1 MLALEKE
8 SGHEHGY
15 RYVPFIT
22 LSELKPRVWITL
34 SGCNFR
40 CRGCF
45 SLAREPIGEPM
56 SVEQLINLVKKSS
69 SGYYGD
75 TPLEEAVITGG
86 EPTLDRNYLVDL
98 VSQLKEFIEW
108 IVVDTNGYFLD
119 DSYLEELIEAG
130 LTEVMFDLKAWDEK
144 LHEWYTGYSN
154 KRVLANI
161 RNAYGKVKLV
171 VNTVYIPGIVDG
183 PEIEQIASFLAGID
197 RRGEIDYRINRFN
210 TNLSYEKISRNPYP
224 AEIEHAYS
232 IVAKYMK
239 NAVMGKSCVRERKIE
254 EKRGWMTVFPD
265 GTLKRRTLD
274 DYREENERMKMESA
288 TADGEMKSMK
298 KREVD

>member
-1 MLALEKE
+1 MNKE
-8 SGHEHGY
+8 HRHI
-15 RYVPFIT
+15 PFIT

-75 TPLEEAVITGG
+75 TPLKEAVITGG
-86 EPTLDRNYLVDL
+86 EPTLDRDYLVDL
-98 VSQLKEFIEW
+98 VSQLKEFVEW

-119 DSYLEELIEAG
+119 DGYLKELIEAG

-154 KRVLANI
+154 KRILANI

-171 VNTVYIPGIVDG
+171 VNTVYIPGIVDE
-183 PEIEQIASFLAGID
+183 PEIEKIARFLAGID

-239 NAVMGKSCVRERKIE
+239 NAVIGKSCVRERKIE

-265 GTLKRRTLD
+265 GTLKRRTLA
-274 DYREENERMKMESA
+274 DYRKENERMKMKSA
-288 TADGEMKSMK
+288 TVDGEMKSMK
-298 KREVD
+298 KEKLVKATRSSD

>member
-1 MLALEKE
+1 MNQE
-8 SGHEHGY
+8 Y

-69 SGYYGD
+69 SDYYGD

-86 EPTLDRNYLVDL
+86 EPTLDRDYLVDL

-119 DSYLEELIEAG
+119 DGYLKELIEAG

-154 KRVLANI
+154 KRILANI

-171 VNTVYIPGIVDG
+171 VNTVYIPGVVDE
-183 PEIEQIASFLAGID
+183 PEIEQIARFLAGID

-232 IVAKYMK
+232 VVAKYMK

-274 DYREENERMKMESA
+274 DYREENKRMKKKSV
-288 TADGEMKSMK
+288 TA
-298 KREVD
+298 V

>member
-1 MLALEKE
+1 MPPEETE
-8 SGHEHGY
+8 SGHEYKHKY
-15 RYVPFIT
+15 RYIPFIT

-45 SLAREPIGEPM
+45 SFAREPMGEPM
-56 SVEQLINLVKKSS
+56 SVEQLVNLVKKSS
-69 SGYYGD
+69 ITYYGD

-86 EPTLDRNYLVDL
+86 EPTLDREYLVDL
-98 VSQLKEFIEW
+98 VSQLKEFIGA
-108 IVVDTNGYFLD
+108 VVLDTNGYLLD
-119 DSYLEELIEAG
+119 DSYLEELLEAG

-154 KRVLANI
+154 KRILANI

-171 VNTVYIPGIVDG
+171 VNTVYIPGIVDER
-183 PEIEQIASFLAGID
+183 EIEQIARFLAEID

-210 TNLSYEKISRNPYP
+210 TSLSRERISRNPYP
-224 AEIEHAYS
+224 GEIEHAYS

-239 NAVMGKSCVRERKIE
+239 NAVIGKSCVRERRIE
-254 EKRGWMTVFPD
+254 EKRGWITVFPD
-265 GTLKRRTLD
+265 GTLKRRTLA
-274 DYREENERMKMESA
+274 DYREEN
-288 TADGEMKSMK
+288 
-298 KREVD
+298 KRIARKQSQ

>member
-1 MLALEKE
+1 MNQ
-8 SGHEHGY
+8 EH
-15 RYVPFIT
+15 RYIPFIT

-56 SVEQLINLVKKSS
+56 TVEQLINLVKKASS
-69 SGYYGD
+69 DYYRN

-86 EPTLDRNYLVDL
+86 EPTLDRDYLVDL
-98 VSQLKEFIEW
+98 VSQLKEFVEW
-108 IVVDTNGYFLD
+108 IVVDTNGHFLD
-119 DSYLEELIEAG
+119 DGYLNELLEAG

-154 KRVLANI
+154 NGILANI

-171 VNTVYIPGIVDG
+171 VNTVYIPGIVDE
-183 PEIEQIASFLAGID
+183 PEIEKIARFLSKID
-197 RRGEIDYRINRFN
+197 KKGELDYRINRFN

-265 GTLKRRTLD
+265 GTLKRRTLA
-274 DYREENERMKMESA
+274 DYREENKRMYLPI
-288 TADGEMKSMK
+288 
-298 KREVD
+298 R

>member
-1 MLALEKE
+1 MNKE
-8 SGHEHGY
+8 H
-15 RYVPFIT
+15 RYIPFIT

-69 SGYYGD
+69 SDYYGD
-75 TPLEEAVITGG
+75 APLEEAVITGG
-86 EPTLDRNYLVDL
+86 EPTLDRDYLVDL
-98 VSQLKEFIEW
+98 VSQLKEFVEW

-119 DSYLEELIEAG
+119 DGYLKELIEAG

-154 KRVLANI
+154 KRILANI

-171 VNTVYIPGIVDG
+171 VNTVYIPGIVDE
-183 PEIEQIASFLAGID
+183 PEIEQIARFLAEID

-265 GTLKRRTLD
+265 GTLKRRTLA
-274 DYREENERMKMESA
+274 DYREENKRMYRIK
-288 TADGEMKSMK
+288 
-298 KREVD
+298 

>member
-1 MLALEKE
+1 MARRGPE
-8 SGHEHGY
+8 SGHEYKKY

-45 SLAREPIGEPM
+45 SFAREPIGEPM
-56 SVEQLINLVKKSS
+56 RVEELINLVKKSS
-69 SGYYGD
+69 ATYYGE

-86 EPTLDRNYLVDL
+86 EPTLDRDYLVDL
-98 VSQLKEFIEW
+98 VSQLKGFTGD
-108 IVVDTNGYFLD
+108 VVLDTNGYLLD
-119 DSYLEELIEAG
+119 DSYLGELLEAG

-154 KRVLANI
+154 RRILANI

-171 VNTVYIPGIVDG
+171 VNTVYIPGIVDER
-183 PEIEQIASFLAGID
+183 EIEQIARFLAEID

-210 TNLSYEKISRNPYP
+210 TSLSRERISRNPYP
-224 AEIEHAYS
+224 GEIEHAYS

-239 NAVMGKSCVRERKIE
+239 NAVIGKSCVRERKIE
-254 EKRGWMTVFPD
+254 EKRGWITVFPD
-265 GTLKRRTLD
+265 GTLKRRTLA
-274 DYREENERMKMESA
+274 DYREENKRMA
-288 TADGEMKSMK
+288 IA
-298 KREVD
+298 RR

>member
-1 MLALEKE
+1 MNQE
-8 SGHEHGY
+8 Y

-56 SVEQLINLVKKSS
+56 SVEQLIKLVKKSS
-69 SGYYGD
+69 SDYYGD

-86 EPTLDRNYLVDL
+86 EPTLDRDYLVDL
-98 VSQLKEFIEW
+98 VSQLKEFVEW

-119 DSYLEELIEAG
+119 DGYLKELIEAG

-154 KRVLANI
+154 KRILANI

-171 VNTVYIPGIVDG
+171 VNTVYIPGIVDEA
-183 PEIEQIASFLAGID
+183 EIEQIARFLAGID
-197 RRGEIDYRINRFN
+197 KKGAIDYRINRFN

-224 AEIEHAYS
+224 EEVEHAYS

-274 DYREENERMKMESA
+274 DYRKENERMKMKSA
-288 TADGEMKSMK
+288 TVDGEMKSMK
-298 KREVD
+298 KEKLVKAMRSSD

>member
-1 MLALEKE
+1 MVRRGPE
-8 SGHEHGY
+8 SGHDKNKDRY

-45 SLAREPIGEPM
+45 SFAREPIGEPM
-56 SVEQLINLVKKSS
+56 RVEELINLVKKSS
-69 SGYYGD
+69 ATYYGE

-86 EPTLDRNYLVDL
+86 EPTLDRDYLVDL
-98 VSQLKEFIEW
+98 VSQLKGFIGD
-108 IVVDTNGYFLD
+108 VVLDTNGYLLD
-119 DSYLEELIEAG
+119 DSYLGELLEAG

-154 KRVLANI
+154 KRILANI

-171 VNTVYIPGIVDG
+171 VNTVYIPGIVDER
-183 PEIEQIASFLAGID
+183 EIEQIARFLAEID

-210 TNLSYEKISRNPYP
+210 TSLSRERISRNPYP
-224 AEIEHAYS
+224 EEIEHAYS

-239 NAVMGKSCVRERKIE
+239 NAVIGKSCVRERKIE
-254 EKRGWMTVFPD
+254 EKRGWITVFPD
-265 GTLKRRTLD
+265 GTLKRRTLA
-274 DYREENERMKMESA
+274 DYREENKRMA
-288 TADGEMKSMK
+288 IARG
-298 KREVD
+298 

>member
-1 MLALEKE
+1 MNQE
-8 SGHEHGY
+8 Y

-69 SGYYGD
+69 SDYYGD

-86 EPTLDRNYLVDL
+86 EPTLDRDYLVDL

-119 DSYLEELIEAG
+119 DSYLKELIEAG

-154 KRVLANI
+154 KRILANI

-171 VNTVYIPGIVDG
+171 VNTVYIPGVVDE
-183 PEIEQIASFLAGID
+183 PEIEKIARFLAGID
-197 RRGEIDYRINRFN
+197 KKGVIDYRINRFN

-232 IVAKYMK
+232 VVAKYMK

-274 DYREENERMKMESA
+274 DYREENKRMKKKSV
-288 TADGEMKSMK
+288 TA
-298 KREVD
+298 V

>member
-1 MLALEKE
+1 MVRRGPE
-8 SGHEHGY
+8 SGHEYKKY

-45 SLAREPIGEPM
+45 SFAREPIGEPM
-56 SVEQLINLVKKSS
+56 RVEELINLVKKSS
-69 SGYYGD
+69 ATYYGE

-86 EPTLDRNYLVDL
+86 EPTLDRDYLVDL
-98 VSQLKEFIEW
+98 VSQLKGFTGD
-108 IVVDTNGYFLD
+108 VVLDTNGYLLD
-119 DSYLEELIEAG
+119 DSYLGELLEAG

-154 KRVLANI
+154 KRILANI

-171 VNTVYIPGIVDG
+171 VNTVYIPGIVDER
-183 PEIEQIASFLAGID
+183 EIEQIARFLAEID

-210 TNLSYEKISRNPYP
+210 TSLSRERISRNPYP
-224 AEIEHAYS
+224 GEIEHAYS

-239 NAVMGKSCVRERKIE
+239 NAVIGKSCVRERKIE
-254 EKRGWMTVFPD
+254 EKRGWITVFPD
-265 GTLKRRTLD
+265 GTLKRRTLA
-274 DYREENERMKMESA
+274 DYREENKRMA
-288 TADGEMKSMK
+288 IA
-298 KREVD
+298 RR

>member
-1 MLALEKE
+1 MVRRGPE
-8 SGHEHGY
+8 SGHDKNKDRY

-45 SLAREPIGEPM
+45 SFAREPIGEPM
-56 SVEQLINLVKKSS
+56 RVEELINLVKKSS
-69 SGYYGD
+69 ATYYGE

-86 EPTLDRNYLVDL
+86 EPTLDRDYLVDL
-98 VSQLKEFIEW
+98 VSQLKGFIGD
-108 IVVDTNGYFLD
+108 VVLDTNGYLLD
-119 DSYLEELIEAG
+119 DSYLGELLEAG

-154 KRVLANI
+154 KRILANI

-171 VNTVYIPGIVDG
+171 VNTVYIPGIVDER
-183 PEIEQIASFLAGID
+183 EIEQIARFLAEID

-210 TNLSYEKISRNPYP
+210 TSLSRERISRNPYP
-224 AEIEHAYS
+224 GEIEHAYS

-239 NAVMGKSCVRERKIE
+239 NAVIGKSCVRERRIE
-254 EKRGWMTVFPD
+254 EKRGWITVFPD
-265 GTLKRRTLD
+265 GTLKRRTLA
-274 DYREENERMKMESA
+274 DYREENKRMA
-288 TADGEMKSMK
+288 IA
-298 KREVD
+298 RR

>member
-1 MLALEKE
+1 MNKE
-8 SGHEHGY
+8 H
-15 RYVPFIT
+15 RYIPFIT

-40 CRGCF
+40 CKGCF

-56 SVEQLINLVKKSS
+56 TVEQLINLVKKSS
-69 SGYYGD
+69 SDYYRG
-75 TPLEEAVITGG
+75 TPLKEAVITGG
-86 EPTLDRNYLVDL
+86 EPTLDRDYLVDL
-98 VSQLKEFIEW
+98 VSQLKEFIGCV
-108 IVVDTNGYFLD
+108 VVDTNGYFLD
-119 DSYLEELIEAG
+119 GGYLKELLEAG

-154 KRVLANI
+154 KGILEHI

-171 VNTVYIPGIVDG
+171 VNTVYIPGIVDE
-183 PEIEQIASFLAGID
+183 PEIEQIARFLAGID
-197 RRGEIDYRINRFN
+197 KRGEIDYRINRFN

-274 DYREENERMKMESA
+274 DYREENKRLKKKSA
-288 TADGEMKSMK
+288 TVDSEMKSMK
-298 KREVD
+298 KEKLVKAMRSSD

>member
-1 MLALEKE
+1 MARRGPE
-8 SGHEHGY
+8 SGHEYKKY

-45 SLAREPIGEPM
+45 SFAREPIGEPM
-56 SVEQLINLVKKSS
+56 RVEELINLVKKSS
-69 SGYYGD
+69 ATYYGE

-86 EPTLDRNYLVDL
+86 EPTLDRDYLVDL
-98 VSQLKEFIEW
+98 VSQLKGFTGD
-108 IVVDTNGYFLD
+108 VVLDTNGYLLD
-119 DSYLEELIEAG
+119 DSYLGELLEAG

-154 KRVLANI
+154 KRILANI

-171 VNTVYIPGIVDG
+171 VNTVYIPGIVDER
-183 PEIEQIASFLAGID
+183 EIEQIARFLAEID

-210 TNLSYEKISRNPYP
+210 TSLSRERISRNPYP
-224 AEIEHAYS
+224 GEIEHAYS

-239 NAVMGKSCVRERKIE
+239 NAVIGKSCVRERKIE
-254 EKRGWMTVFPD
+254 EKRGWITVFPD
-265 GTLKRRTLD
+265 GTLKRRTLA
-274 DYREENERMKMESA
+274 DYREENKRMA
-288 TADGEMKSMK
+288 IA
-298 KREVD
+298 RR